1 MTERQRETDFQKIRR
16 LFKRAAK
23 RFIRRHFAKLVFIGL
38 PLLGMIAG
46 IFIGMKIADHN
57 QATKL
62 NDYGRK
68 PSYVSYHV
76 KSGDTIWGIA
86 SDLAALNPEYN
97 DIRQYVSAIKETNK
111 LYTGDIHA
119 GDTILIPYY
128 VGTNDMNYDEV
139 YDKYGI
145 SR

>member
-38 PLLGMIAG
+38 PLLGMIA
-46 IFIGMKIADHN
+46 
-57 QATKL
+57 
-62 NDYGRK
+62 
-68 PSYVSYHV
+68 
-76 KSGDTIWGIA
+76 GIA

-145 SR
+145 RR